1 MKNKI
6 LIIALLL
13 TTVFTSFSQSP
24 IIQDFRKIIADGPS
38 QFNNLQGDLFQE
50 NDGIK
55 FYHSTIES
63 SPISTVYI
71 QVRGEE
77 LPLYVMDF
85 KVEEISTQMLGLFMN
100 MVEQY
105 IAELNDMVKSGLYTG
120 EDYTTEDGRG
130 VTELR
135 NLNND
140 IVVQYVSSDT
150 NHDIYFFGLSK

>member
-1 MKNKI
+1 MKNQI
-6 LIIALLL
+6 LFVAFFLMA
-13 TTVFTSFSQSP
+13 FSTMFAQSP
-24 IIQDFRKIIADGPS
+24 IIEDFRKIIADGPS
-38 QFNNLQGDLFQE
+38 QFSNLQSDLFQE
-50 NDGIK
+50 NDGFK

-71 QVRGEE
+71 QVKEQE

-120 EDYTTEDGRG
+120 EDYTTDDGKG

-150 NHDIYFFGLSK
+150 NHDIYFFGLPK